1 MEQKQENPIKL
12 LLSWSGKSKRYL
24 FASVACAFASGL
36 FVIGPYISIYNLMDA
51 ILSENITQRLLVNNI
66 VLISATTILRMITLA
81 CSGVL
86 SHKGAYGALYR
97 VRCMIVEHLAKVPL
111 GVLDDHST
119 GEIKT
124 VLNEDIEKLELCL
137 AHNIPEL
144 GKLSHWSDSHFYLF
158 NDSKH
163 SIAIISLIP
172 LPIAGIVMIH
182 LFKGYVSIMHDSNQ
196 SLIAFNSIMIE

>member
-36 FVIGPYISIYNLMDA
+36 FVIGPYIGIYNLMDA

-111 GVLDDHST
+111 GVLDDRST

-124 VLNEDIEKLELCL
+124 VLNEDLTPHTVREIHKLLR
-137 AHNIPEL
+137 N
-144 GKLSHWSDSHFYLF
+144 
-158 NDSKH
+158 
-163 SIAIISLIP
+163 
-172 LPIAGIVMIH
+172 
-182 LFKGYVSIMHDSNQ
+182 
-196 SLIAFNSIMIE
+196 AFNQAVKWELMSRNPVLNR

>member
-1 MEQKQENPIKL
+1 MHLWNRGRKSDMEQKQENPIKL

-36 FVIGPYISIYNLMDA
+36 FVIGPYIGIYNLMDA

-124 VLNEDIEKLELCL
+124 VLNI
-137 AHNIPEL
+137 
-144 GKLSHWSDSHFYLF
+144 GVQ
-158 NDSKH
+158 
-163 SIAIISLIP
+163 
-172 LPIAGIVMIH
+172 GV
-182 LFKGYVSIMHDSNQ
+182 Q
-196 SLIAFNSIMIE
+196 TR

>member
-1 MEQKQENPIKL
+1 MRFYP
-12 LLSWSGKSKRYL
+12 
-24 FASVACAFASGL
+24 
-36 FVIGPYISIYNLMDA
+36 
-51 ILSENITQRLLVNNI
+51 ENITQRLLVNNI

-111 GVLDDHST
+111 GVLDDRST

-144 GKLSHWSDSHFYLF
+144 VSYLTGPI
-158 NDSKH
+158 DSKH
-163 SIAIISLIP
+163 SISDN
-172 LPIAGIVMIH
+172 
-182 LFKGYVSIMHDSNQ
+182 FFDSPSDCRNCYDT
-196 SLIAFNSIMIE
+196 SF